1 MNLKNVKNID
11 GTIKEIL
18 SIKYHYEI
26 DEVVSSRDLE
36 GLLNYYLTLVK
47 KTKDKD
53 IFKKN
58 VHRLMDVLDFFS
70 NAEKKGGLEEEA
82 EEIAM
87 DLITKV
93 FDGKLEI
100 PVSLKI

>member
-36 GLLNYYLTLVK
+36 GLLNY
-47 KTKDKD
+47 
-53 IFKKN
+53 
-58 VHRLMDVLDFFS
+58 
-70 NAEKKGGLEEEA
+70 
-82 EEIAM
+82 
-87 DLITKV
+87 
-93 FDGKLEI
+93 
-100 PVSLKI
+100 